1 MPNFASDSSA
11 SGNRDPV
18 FVEDVLE
25 SRLKADLRCPASDGV
40 QPGWVT
46 AQYRGLDWA
55 LQFRVRF
62 EVHGRTREGHEMLGK
77 IANSE
82 IVTGAYVV
90 GLACLALLHEQPV
103 GPNDIANIGDIAAGC
118 EVSNWN

>member
-1 MPNFASDSSA
+1 MPKFASHSSA
-11 SGNRDPV
+11 TGNHDPV
-18 FVEDVLE
+18 FVKDVVE
-25 SRLKADLRCPASDGV
+25 SCLKGDLRCPASDGV

-46 AQYRGLDWA
+46 AQYRGLNWA
-55 LQFRVRF
+55 LQFGVRF
-62 EVHGRTREGHEMLGK
+62 EAHGRFSEGHETLGK
-77 IANSE
+77 IANSQ

-103 GPNDIANIGDIAAGC
+103 GPNDIANIGDVAAGC